1 MEKIIRIENL
11 TFEYPPEEEGA
22 GAVKALNGIGF
33 EIEKGSFT
41 AVLGRN
47 GSGKSTLSKQL
58 NALLIPKEGDVI
70 VCGINTRQEERVW
83 EIRSSAGMVFQNPDN
98 QLISAVVEDDVAFG
112 PENLGIP
119 AEEIRRRID
128 DAMKRVGI
136 YELRKKSPHML
147 SGGQKQRVAI
157 AGVVAMRPQCIIFD
171 EPTAMLD
178 PKGRREVMEI
188 VRSLRQ
194 DGITVILITHFM
206 EEAVEADRIIVMDGG
221 KVVMDGSPPQ
231 IFENEQRL
239 RELGLEL
246 PAAVDI
252 RQHLRRKG
260 FSIPQ
265 EVLSISGLASY
276 LCSLPAESFTPRQEK
291 QDFLSGSKPSDR
303 TAVQGET
310 DAVLTAEHIDYIYG
324 KGQPDETYALQDVS
338 LSVKRGE
345 FIGIIGHTGSGK
357 STLIQH
363 FNGLLKPDRGTIVV
377 DGCDITAK
385 NTVLRDVRRKVG
397 LVFQYPEYQLFEE
410 TVEKDVAYGPKNIGF
425 SEEEILRRVKEALQL
440 VDLSY
445 ETFARRSPFDLS
457 GGQKRRAAIAG
468 VLAMQPEILI
478 LDEPTAGLDPETHR
492 EILDMVC
499 RIREKRGTTVI
510 LVTHNMDDAARLCDR
525 ILVMD
530 QGRLLRCGTPRE
542 VFSEPGLLKSVGLG
556 LPEAAELLDL
566 MRENGVSVGEGVLFA
581 REAADVIER
590 YFQRDTGKK
599 DAKLRDGSA
608 LTARADTDTLRV
620 FIRPMSSEASPPED
634 KQRREEEKC

>member
-188 VRSLRQ
+188 VRSLRE

-246 PAAVDI
+246 PEAVDI

-303 TAVQGET
+303 AAVQGET

-468 VLAMQPEILI
+468 VLAMQPEILV
-478 LDEPTAGLDPETHR
+478 LDEPAAGLDPETKH
-492 EILDMVC
+492 EIFELLC
-499 RIREKRGTTVI
+499 RIREKRNNAIV
-510 LVTHNMDDAARLCDR
+510 LVSHHMEDVAQFANRVWVMYKGKIAMD
-525 ILVMD
+525 
-530 QGRLLRCGTPRE
+530 GTPEE
-542 VFSEPGLLKSVGLG
+542 VYSRVEELEKMNIGIPQITHLTYLLIKEGIPLPRPAISVE
-556 LPEAAELLDL
+556 EAEKMLAEIL
-566 MRENGVSVGEGVLFA
+566 
-581 REAADVIER
+581 
-590 YFQRDTGKK
+590 K
-599 DAKLRDGSA
+599 
-608 LTARADTDTLRV
+608 
-620 FIRPMSSEASPPED
+620 
-634 KQRREEEKC
+634 EEKPL

>member
-22 GAVKALNGIGF
+22 DAVKALNGIGF

-397 LVFQYPEYQLFEE
+397 LVCQYPEYQLFEE

-425 SEEEILRRVKEALQL
+425 SEEEILWRVKEALQL

-542 VFSEPGLLKSVGLG
+542 VFCEPGLLKSVGLG

-566 MRENGVSVGEGVLFA
+566 MRESGVSVGEGVLFA
-581 REAADVIER
+581 REAADAIER

-599 DAKLRDGSA
+599 DAKLRDGSG
-608 LTARADTDTLRV
+608 LTARADADTPHV
-620 FIRPMSSEASPPED
+620 FIRPMSPEASPPED

>member
-1 MEKIIRIENL
+1 MEKIIHIENL

-47 GSGKSTLSKQL
+47 ETGKSTLSKQL

-188 VRSLRQ
+188 VRSLRE

-246 PAAVDI
+246 PEAVDI

-303 TAVQGET
+303 AAVQGET

-566 MRENGVSVGEGVLFA
+566 MRESGVSVGEGVLFA
-581 REAADVIER
+581 REAADAIER

-599 DAKLRDGSA
+599 DAKLQDGSG
-608 LTARADTDTLRV
+608 LTARADADTPRV